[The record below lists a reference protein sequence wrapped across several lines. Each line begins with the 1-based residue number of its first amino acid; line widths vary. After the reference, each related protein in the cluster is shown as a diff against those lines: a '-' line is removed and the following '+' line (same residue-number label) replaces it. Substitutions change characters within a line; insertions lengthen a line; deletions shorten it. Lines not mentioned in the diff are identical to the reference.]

1 MYRHEKTPENSTALL
16 TSVTGFE
23 ENPTE
28 IFLAEMQNIVPEMQ
42 DLPFYHKG
50 VECFI
55 RRPMD
60 WHSINPVDD
69 ECGDSTWPSTTMGT
83 T

>member
-50 VECFI
+50 IECFC
-55 RRPMD
+55 PKF
-60 WHSINPVDD
+60 VLF
-69 ECGDSTWPSTTMGT
+69 
-83 T
+83 

>member
-42 DLPFYHKG
+42 DLPFLSQRHR
-50 VECFI
+50 VFL
-55 RRPMD
+55 P
-60 WHSINPVDD
+60 
-69 ECGDSTWPSTTMGT
+69 
-83 T
+83 

>member
-42 DLPFYHKG
+42 DLPFLSQ
-50 VECFI
+50 
-55 RRPMD
+55 RRRMFLP
-60 WHSINPVDD
+60 
-69 ECGDSTWPSTTMGT
+69 
-83 T
+83 

>member
-16 TSVTGFE
+16 NSVSGFE

-50 VECFI
+50 IKC
-55 RRPMD
+55 
-60 WHSINPVDD
+60 
-69 ECGDSTWPSTTMGT
+69 
-83 T
+83 